1 MAARRLIALIKNE
14 IDPDDFDES
23 ESLEAFYKNLNETDK
38 RVVDRTFYLLCG
50 MSLRTLIIA
59 KEICHI

>member
-23 ESLEAFYKNLNETDK
+23 ESLEAFYKNLNEGEK
-38 RVVDRTFYLLCG
+38 KAVDRTFKFLCG
-50 MSLRTLIIA
+50 LTLRTLLIA
-59 KEICHI
+59 KEI